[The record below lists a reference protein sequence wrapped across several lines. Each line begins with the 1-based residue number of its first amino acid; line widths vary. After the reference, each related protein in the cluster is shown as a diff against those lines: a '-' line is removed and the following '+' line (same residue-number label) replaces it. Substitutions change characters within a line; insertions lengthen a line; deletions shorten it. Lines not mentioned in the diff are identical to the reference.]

1 MLLEQKGK
9 QEQVDVC
16 VSNLFS
22 FVTTPNNGIVH
33 VEKVK
38 KNVH

>member
-22 FVTTPNNGIVH
+22 FVTTPNNGIV

>member
-16 VSNLFS
+16 VSKFS
-22 FVTTPNNGIVH
+22 FVTTPNNGIV

>member
-16 VSNLFS
+16 VSKFS
-22 FVTTPNNGIVH
+22 FVTTPNNGIVN